1 LGQRIAQ
8 LVFIDASRTIP
19 VKMPEDILPIFD
31 VLPQTGELQAH
42 IQSQF
47 AEKTEAQSTSLKP
60 IVPLRS
66 VS

>member
-1 LGQRIAQ
+1 
-8 LVFIDASRTIP
+8 
-19 VKMPEDILPIFD
+19 MPEDILPIFD